1 MNNAYENNVAIV
13 KPVKRNSF
21 STKGMFGWV
30 RNSRIAAIFGIR
42 IVVVYPNTNLLFRN
56 SDNNCYSVVMMK

>member
-1 MNNAYENNVAIV
+1 MNNIYGNNVAIV

-21 STKGMFGWV
+21 STKGMFGWA
-30 RNSRIAAIFGIR
+30 RNNRIAAVLGIR

-56 SDNNCYSVVMMK
+56 SENNCYSVVMME